1 MASVYARSCTLTYT
15 FLLCRVEGTHVSDE
29 NVSCLVLK
37 SVFSYCSAPDLI
49 QLDYFNNR
57 CFVFYYSKDG
67 FSVFTLTVAT
77 VFGKFKSV
85 SSCSLRSGSQLSEP
99 RDSNEVL
106 SWHSHLPLFFYI
118 PDHCQSW
125 LCWSCTKIFGRH
137 PDPFNLRPVSFLEI
151 VKAEFILKDKSNKLT
166 SGQYSGRFCEDTTES
181 LGASCKVEHCSLYA
195 ELLEELLLE
204 M

>member
-1 MASVYARSCTLTYT
+1 M
-15 FLLCRVEGTHVSDE
+15 SDE

-49 QLDYFNNR
+49 QLDYFNNLY
-57 CFVFYYSKDG
+57 FYYSKDD

-106 SWHSHLPLFFYI
+106 S
-118 PDHCQSW
+118 
-125 LCWSCTKIFGRH
+125 
-137 PDPFNLRPVSFLEI
+137 
-151 VKAEFILKDKSNKLT
+151 
-166 SGQYSGRFCEDTTES
+166 
-181 LGASCKVEHCSLYA
+181 
-195 ELLEELLLE
+195 
-204 M
+204 